1 MKIHPFRY
9 VLVFLIL
16 TLFVVTLLVHSEE
29 GGAQS
34 NGELNSPED
43 SSKKSP
49 SVETQGTEPETEEQ
63 SPEPE
68 HRSDALQGSLQSPFL
83 IYIMIGA
90 FIVLAFATAISLVIW
105 DKRLQRKVDAG
116 ELLFQQKLNKT
127 QQDWEEQLKYVNQ
140 QGKDNTQ
147 QLDAMV
153 SNHSA
158 VRNEQENLQ
167 NGLSEL
173 GNRLDGVEL
182 KLSNM
187 GSDGVPDKS
196 VDAEAIIQEAQTQ
209 VESLAQV
216 YENGEPIDIVAI
228 DNPTPNQNALMLLN
242 WIARTIEDWEN
253 ELEQSRTANPDLI
266 QTLGFA
272 NQDIKEKLKEVR
284 GPAPPLPEP
293 LNPDTNVSTETA
305 YNEFKNICTAYVAH
319 YEGLLVGYQLGRQM
333 AETEYNQFIPQ
344 FVKDRLFNGVA
355 RFIKFEQ
362 LPERLNQYLQLVGY
376 EVIPIGIGKTQ
387 ADARL
392 HDIQASRQ
400 TNAESGTIVEVVL
413 PGLQRKADGEIV
425 QKPVVIRGE

>member
-1 MKIHPFRY
+1 MKIHQFRY
-9 VLVFLIL
+9 VLFLLAL
-16 TLFVVTLLVHSEE
+16 TLFGVTLLVYSEE
-29 GGAQS
+29 AAEQS
-34 NGELNSPED
+34 NGEPNSSQQLSE
-43 SSKKSP
+43 KSTP
-49 SVETQGTEPETEEQ
+49 LETQGTEPEKEKQ

-68 HRSDALQGSLQSPFL
+68 PSPDASRELLKNLSP
-83 IYIMIGA
+83 IYTMIGA

-173 GNRLDGVEL
+173 GNRLDGAEL

-187 GSDGVPDKS
+187 GSDSVPDKT
-196 VDAEAIIQEAQTQ
+196 VDVEAIIQEAQDK

-216 YENGEPIDIVAI
+216 YENGEPIDFI
-228 DNPTPNQNALMLLN
+228 DIKDPTPSQKVLLILN

-253 ELEQSRTANPDLI
+253 ELEQSGTANPDLI

-272 NQDIKEKLKEVR
+272 NQDIKDKLKKVR

-293 LNPDTNVSTETA
+293 LNPDTDVSTDAA
-305 YNEFKNICTAYVAH
+305 YNEFKNKWSAYVSR
-319 YEGLLVGYQLGRQM
+319 YEGLLVGYQLGRQT
-333 AETEYNQFIPQ
+333 AETDYNQFIPQ
-344 FVKDRLFNGVA
+344 FIKDRLFNGVA

-362 LPERLNQYLQLVGY
+362 LPEQLDDFLQIVGY
-376 EVIPIGIGKTQ
+376 EVVPIKIDKTQ

-400 TNAESGTIVEVVL
+400 TNAESGTIVEIVL

>member
-16 TLFVVTLLVHSEE
+16 TLFVVTSLVHSEE
-29 GGAQS
+29 DGTQS

-43 SSKKSP
+43 SSEKSP

-182 KLSNM
+182 KLSNI
-187 GSDGVPDKS
+187 GSDSVPDKS

-242 WIARTIEDWEN
+242 WIARTIEDWTN
-253 ELEQSRTANPDLI
+253 ELEQSGTANPNLI
-266 QTLGFA
+266 QTLEFA
-272 NQDIKEKLKEVR
+272 NQAIKDKLKEIR
-284 GPAPPLPEP
+284 GPG
-293 LNPDTNVSTETA
+293 TA
-305 YNEFKNICTAYVAH
+305 I
-319 YEGLLVGYQLGRQM
+319 
-333 AETEYNQFIPQ
+333 
-344 FVKDRLFNGVA
+344 A
-355 RFIKFEQ
+355 R
-362 LPERLNQYLQLVGY
+362 
-376 EVIPIGIGKTQ
+376 T
-387 ADARL
+387 
-392 HDIQASRQ
+392 
-400 TNAESGTIVEVVL
+400 T
-413 PGLQRKADGEIV
+413 
-425 QKPVVIRGE
+425 

>member
-1 MKIHPFRY
+1 MSHFRFMLLLL
-9 VLVFLIL
+9 VLVLFGFASIGYSQGNTEEPYAEPIFGESVFL
-16 TLFVVTLLVHSEE
+16 TLLIVVVAFAILAVVILFVFPMVKRWRARRLRTQ
-29 GGAQS
+29 AFP
-34 NGELNSPED
+34 GEMDRVKQELTVRLD
-43 SSKKSP
+43 SIKKISMD
-49 SVETQGTEPETEEQ
+49 SANKLKEMEPEQTSIQ
-63 SPEPE
+63 
-68 HRSDALQGSLQSPFL
+68 
-83 IYIMIGA
+83 
-90 FIVLAFATAISLVIW
+90 
-105 DKRLQRKVDAG
+105 
-116 ELLFQQKLNKT
+116 
-127 QQDWEEQLKYVNQ
+127 
-140 QGKDNTQ
+140 
-147 QLDAMV
+147 
-153 SNHSA
+153 
-158 VRNEQENLQ
+158 NEQKILKNS
-167 NGLSEL
+167 LSKL
-173 GNRLDGVEL
+173 GNRLDGLEL
-182 KLSNM
+182 TLANM
-187 GSDGVPDKS
+187 GSDRVPGKTVGV
-196 VDAEAIIQEAQTQ
+196 EAIIQEAQAK

-344 FVKDRLFNGVA
+344 FIKDRLFNGVA
-355 RFIKFEQ
+355 RFVKFDQ
-362 LPERLNQYLQLVGY
+362 LPKQVDEFLQIVGY
-376 EVIPIGIGKTQ
+376 EVVPIEIGKTQ
-387 ADARL
+387 ADSRV
-392 HDIQASRQ
+392 HDVQSSRQ
-400 TNAESGTIVEVVL
+400 TNAESGAIVEVVL